1 MSKLG
6 MPLNKDPGKWG
17 TEKDGSKN
25 NMHCSFCYIDGE
37 FNKPEIDTA
46 KKMQEMC
53 IEIMSKWKMPKWVA
67 WIFTRSIPNLE
78 RWKKDKKQSSKMK
91 D

>member
-1 MSKLG
+1 
-6 MPLNKDPGKWG
+6 
-17 TEKDGSKN
+17 
-25 NMHCSFCYIDGE
+25 
-37 FNKPEIDTA
+37 
-46 KKMQEMC
+46 
-53 IEIMSKWKMPKWVA
+53 MPKWVA